1 MRARLLKRESDSAI
15 RLVVTG
21 CSRCVSALLL
31 PLART
36 IARDVVVTG
45 EREGIDSEV
54 VERPVAVLGN
64 EREPVCMFFLQ
75 LIAP

>member
-1 MRARLLKRESDSAI
+1 
-15 RLVVTG
+15 
-21 CSRCVSALLL
+21 LLL

-36 IARDVVVTG
+36 IARDVVVTE

>member
-1 MRARLLKRESDSAI
+1 MAHSGYFSRAF
-15 RLVVTG
+15 
-21 CSRCVSALLL
+21 LL
-31 PLART
+31 PLARI
-36 IARDVVVTG
+36 IARDVVVTE

-75 LIAP
+75 LIAPLIRVVALCSSMPTRAD